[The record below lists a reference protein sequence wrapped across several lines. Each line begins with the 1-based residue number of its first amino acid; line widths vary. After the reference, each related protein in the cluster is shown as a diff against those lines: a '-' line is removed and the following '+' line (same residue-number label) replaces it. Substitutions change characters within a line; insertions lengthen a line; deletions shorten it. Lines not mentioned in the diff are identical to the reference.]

1 MDMTYKQE
9 MGVGALV
16 LAGLVLFV
24 VGLFWFSGRSIRHRG
39 ISTKVQFTNAIGLK
53 EGDPVLISGVKV
65 GRVSAVDLQRVGKVM
80 VTLELSGD
88 PLVRPRTSAA
98 AVVGSVDFF
107 GAKMVDYSPGAETD
121 PFLPPTSVI
130 MGKKAEELSDVA
142 TRVATSANELIGN
155 AKGLVS
161 TQLTED
167 IHSTLIATQRGMAA
181 LTAATSGPLV
191 SQSTKALAQM
201 EHVLA
206 RFDTLLANANVQK
219 TGMRID
225 TLTANLSRL
234 TGQLANSTASLDS
247 LLSKISRGQGTLGK
261 MATDTV
267 MYQDIHKTLDA
278 LSSLLNDLRER
289 PGRYLTVKVF

>member
-9 MGVGALV
+9 MGVGAMV

-24 VGLFWFSGRSIRHRG
+24 VGLFWFSGRSISHKG
-39 ISTKVQFTNAIGLK
+39 ILTKVVFTNVAGLK
-53 EGDPVLISGVKV
+53 EGDPVLISGVAV
-65 GRVSAVDLQRVGKVM
+65 GRVSRVSLERVGKVV

-88 PLVRPRTSAA
+88 PRVRPRTSAS
-98 AVVGSVDFF
+98 AVVMSKDFF
-107 GAKMVDYSPGAETD
+107 GAKMIDYSPGAETD
-121 PFLPPTSVI
+121 SFLPPTSVI
-130 MGKKAEELSDVA
+130 TGTKAQELSDIASGVA
-142 TRVATSANELIGN
+142 TNANELIGN

-161 TQLTED
+161 TRLSDD
-167 IHSTLIATQRGMAA
+167 IHNTLIATQRGMAA
-181 LTAATSGPLV
+181 LTAATNGPLV
-191 SQSTKALAQM
+191 AQSTKALSAL
-201 EHVLA
+201 EHVMA

-219 TGMRID
+219 TGMRMD

-234 TGQLANSTASLDS
+234 TGQLANSTANLDS

-278 LSSLLNDLRER
+278 LSNLLNDLRER

>member
-9 MGVGALV
+9 MGVGAMV

-24 VGLFWFSGRSIRHRG
+24 VGLFWFSGRSISHRG
-39 ISTKVQFTNAIGLK
+39 ILTRVVFTNVAGLK
-53 EGDPVLISGVKV
+53 EGDPVLISGVAV
-65 GRVSAVDLQRVGKVM
+65 GRVSKVSLERVGKVV

-88 PLVRPRTSAA
+88 PRVRPRTTAS
-98 AVVGSVDFF
+98 AVVISKDFF
-107 GAKMVDYSPGAETD
+107 GTKMIDYSPGAETD
-121 PFLPPTSVI
+121 SFLPTTSVI
-130 MGKKAEELSDVA
+130 TGTKAQELSDIASGVA
-142 TRVATSANELIGN
+142 TNANELIGN

-161 TQLTED
+161 TRLSDD
-167 IHSTLIATQRGMAA
+167 IHNTMIATQRGMAA
-181 LTAATSGPLV
+181 LTAATNGPLV
-191 SQSTKALAQM
+191 AQSTKALSEL
-201 EHVLA
+201 EHVMA
-206 RFDTLLANANVQK
+206 RFDTLLASANVQK
-219 TGMRID
+219 TGMRMD

-234 TGQLANSTASLDS
+234 TSQLANSTASLDS
-247 LLSKISRGQGTLGK
+247 LLGKIARGQGTLGK

>member
-9 MGVGALV
+9 MGVGAMV

-24 VGLFWFSGRSIRHRG
+24 VGLFWFSGRSISHKG
-39 ISTKVQFTNAIGLK
+39 IVVQVEFADVHALK
-53 EGDPVLISGVKV
+53 EGDPVMTSGVKV
-65 GRVSAVDLQRVGKVM
+65 GRVSAVKFERVGKVM

-88 PLVRPRTSAA
+88 RRVRPRTSAA
-98 AVVGSVDFF
+98 AFVTSVDFF
-107 GAKMVDYSPGAETD
+107 GAKMIDYSPGAD
-121 PFLPPTSVI
+121 NDSFLPPSSVI
-130 MGKKAEELSDVA
+130 FGKKADELSDIASSVA
-142 TRVATSANELIGN
+142 TNANELIGN

-161 TQLTED
+161 TQLSQD
-167 IHSTLIATQRGMAA
+167 IHNTMIATQRGMAA

-191 SQSTKALAQM
+191 SQSTRALVEM

-219 TGMRID
+219 TGLRLD

-234 TGQLANSTASLDS
+234 TSQLASSTASLDT
-247 LLSKISRGQGTLGK
+247 LLGKISRGEGTLGK

-267 MYQDIHKTLDA
+267 MYGDIHKTLDA
-278 LSSLLNDLRER
+278 LTNLLNDLRER

>member
-24 VGLFWFSGRSIRHRG
+24 VGLFWFSGRSIRHQG
-39 ISTKVQFTNAIGLK
+39 VLAKVVFTNVAGLK

-65 GRVSAVDLQRVGKVM
+65 GRVSKVSLERVGKVM

-88 PLVRPRTSAA
+88 PRVRPRTSAA
-98 AVVGSVDFF
+98 AVVSSVDFF
-107 GAKMVDYSPGAETD
+107 GAKMIDYSPGAETD
-121 PFLPPTSVI
+121 SFLPSSSVI
-130 MGKKAEELSDVA
+130 TGTKAQELADIASGVA
-142 TRVATSANELIGN
+142 TNANELIGN

-161 TQLTED
+161 TQLSED
-167 IHSTLIATQRGMAA
+167 IHNTMIATQRGMAA
-181 LTAATSGPLV
+181 LTAATNGPLV

-206 RFDTLLANANVQK
+206 RFDTLLATANVQK
-219 TGMRID
+219 TGVRLD

-234 TGQLANSTASLDS
+234 TSQLASSSASLDS
-247 LLSKISRGQGTLGK
+247 LLGKISRGQGTLGK

-267 MYQDIHKTLDA
+267 MYGDIHKTLDA
-278 LSSLLNDLRER
+278 LTNLLNDLRER